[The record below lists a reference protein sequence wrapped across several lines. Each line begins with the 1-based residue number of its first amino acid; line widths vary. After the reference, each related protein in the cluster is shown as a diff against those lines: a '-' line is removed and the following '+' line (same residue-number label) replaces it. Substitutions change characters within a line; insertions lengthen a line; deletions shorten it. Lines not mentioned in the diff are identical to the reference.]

1 MQKVS
6 ELQVSVSDLK
16 AFEALANIPDDQL
29 QWLIDKSEI
38 LTFEDGEYLME
49 PGQDLTG
56 PHFIIEGNMRF
67 FMMQQG
73 SRRDYTMVE
82 KGSITGYMP
91 YSRGL
96 IAKGYAQAVGELT
109 VLSYPTAEIMEMI
122 RNHFELTQA
131 LVHIMTTR
139 VRDFTAMQQQN
150 DKMMALGKLSAGLAH
165 ELNNP
170 ASAIVRDSL
179 SLRKHLRMV
188 PAHLKNMFAIRASDE
203 QVDGLTDELFRIL
216 NKKECYTRLT
226 LKQRTQLEDEISEW
240 LEDNGVEDAYDIAES
255 FVDFSFTTE
264 NLEAL
269 KSHIPE
275 HAVPIIM
282 GWLSAKL
289 MGEKMI
295 EDIQESARR
304 IAELVSSVKTFTHMD
319 RAQDKQYADIHV
331 GIRNTITM
339 LGYKIRKENIT
350 VIEEFDET
358 LPEVKALIGEL
369 NQVWTNLVDNALD
382 AMEINERG
390 TLTIRTKKDNDF
402 VEVRIID
409 DGPGIPEDNISQ
421 IYDPFFTTKEM
432 GKGTG
437 MGLEVVQRIV
447 KQHRGSI
454 KVKSRPGH
462 TEFIVCFPING

>member
-6 ELQVSVSDLK
+6 ELQVTVSDLK

-29 QWLIDKSEI
+29 QWLIDKSKVV
-38 LTFEDGEYLME
+38 TYEDGEYLMQ
-49 PGQDLTG
+49 PGEDLTG
-56 PHFIIEGNMRF
+56 PHFILDGGMRY
-67 FMMQQG
+67 FMMQHG
-73 SRRDYTMVE
+73 SRRDYVLVE
-82 KGSITGYMP
+82 KGNITGYMP
-91 YSRGL
+91 FSRGL

-109 VLSYPTAEIMEMI
+109 LLTYPIDEIIEMI
-122 RNHFELTQA
+122 QNHFELTQA

-179 SLRKHLRMV
+179 SLRKHLRLV
-188 PAHLKNMFAIRASDE
+188 PEHLKNMFAIKASNE
-203 QVDGLTDELFRIL
+203 QVDSLTDELFRIL

-226 LKQRTQLEDEISEW
+226 LKQRTQLEDEITEW
-240 LEDNGVEDAYDIAES
+240 LDDNNVENSYDIAES
-255 FVDFSFTTE
+255 FVDFSFTIE
-264 NLEAL
+264 NLETL
-269 KSHIPE
+269 KSTLPE
-275 HAVPIIM
+275 HSVSIIM
-282 GWLSAKL
+282 NWLSSKL

-319 RAQDKQYADIHV
+319 RAQDKQYADIHI

-350 VIEEFDET
+350 VIEEFDDT

-382 AMEINERG
+382 AMEVNEKG
-390 TLTIRTKKDNDF
+390 TLIIRTKKDNDF
-402 VEVRIID
+402 VEVTIID
-409 DGPGIPEDNISQ
+409 DGPGIPEDNITQ

-454 KVKSRPGH
+454 KVKSKPGH